1 MPPFLESFF
10 QDLRY
15 AARGLRSKPGFTI
28 AVVVTLALGIG
39 ANSAMFSIVDRLLF
53 RPPPMMR
60 PPGLMHRV
68 YLASTYRGKE
78 FNSGG
83 VQYARYSDLT
93 SWTKSFV
100 RTSEFTQRSMAIG
113 VGADAHEMTVGVV
126 SASFFGFF
134 DAPPVLGRYFT
145 TSEDT
150 IPVGAPVAVISYAYW
165 ERQFGSARDVLGK
178 TMHIGANIFTVIG
191 VAPRGFVGM
200 WPNQPPVAYIPITNY
215 GAEIGKQIRT
225 NGQTWYNTYNWTWA
239 SMMVER
245 RPGITVAQAVAD
257 LTQADRRS
265 YMAQAAKESRTTPIA
280 VTKPHGLIAS
290 ILSDRGPN
298 ESSLTK
304 VVTWISGVA
313 LIVWLIA
320 CANVA
325 NLLLARALRR
335 RREIAVRLALG
346 VSRRRLASQLFTE
359 SFALALLGG
368 IAGVAVAQW
377 GGALMRAY
385 FLSKTSTATVVDDP
399 RTLIFAGV
407 ASLAAGLLTGLAP
420 LFQTGK
426 TDLTRD
432 LKAGAR
438 EGTYHGSRIRTGLLV
453 FQGTL
458 SVLLLVGAGLFV
470 RSLSNVRSTP
480 LGYDAKQLALVDIHE
495 RGVDFDSVQ
504 ARNLR
509 LSLLAAAKAI
519 PGVEHASLQVTM
531 PFWSTWSSSL
541 HVAGI
546 DTVEKLGQFDLNSVT
561 PDYFATMGTRI
572 LRGRG
577 ITEQDVAGAPNSMV
591 VSQSMA
597 KKLWPKADAIGQC
610 VKVGADTM
618 PCTYVVG
625 VAEDIKNNSLNDDP
639 GLYYYISWAQAT
651 PKQGGLFVRTHGDAD
666 QSKEAIRK
674 SLQALMPGVSYVT
687 VTPLTDVLGDETQS
701 WQVGATMFLAFG
713 ILALVLAAVGLYSVI
728 AYNVAQRAHELGVR
742 VALGAQVRD
751 LMGLVLRQGMTVSA
765 VGVALGA
772 TIALGVG
779 RWVEPLLFNESA
791 RDPVVYGF
799 VAAALLGVAAVAS
812 FFPARRASRVD
823 PIQAL
828 RAE

>member
-1 MPPFLESFF
+1 MPTFLESFF
-10 QDLRY
+10 QDVRY
-15 AARGLRSKPGFTI
+15 AARGLRNKPGFTI

-60 PPGLMHRV
+60 NPALMHRV

-78 FNSGG
+78 YNSSG
-83 VQYARYSDLT
+83 VQYARYMDLT
-93 SWTKSFV
+93 NWTHSFA
-100 RTSEFTQRSMAIG
+100 RTSEFTQRKMAIG
-113 VGADAHEMTVGVV
+113 VGADANEMTVGVV
-126 SASFFGFF
+126 SASFFRLF

-145 TSEDT
+145 SAEDT
-150 IPVGAPVAVISYAYW
+150 IPVGAPVVVISYPYW

-178 TMHIGANIFTVIG
+178 TLHIGANIFTVIG
-191 VAPRGFVGM
+191 VAPRGFVGV
-200 WPNQPPVAYIPITNY
+200 WPNEPPVAYIPITNY
-215 GAEIGKQIRT
+215 GAEVGKQIRT

-239 SMMVER
+239 SMIVER
-245 RPGITVAQAVAD
+245 KPGVTVAQADAD
-257 LTQADRRS
+257 LTQADQRS
-265 YMAQAAKESRTTPIA
+265 YQGELAKSPGRTPMALI
-280 VTKPHGLIAS
+280 KPHGLVAS

-346 VSRRRLASQLFTE
+346 VSRRRLASQLLTE

-368 IAGVAVAQW
+368 VAGVAVAQW
-377 GGALMRAY
+377 GGALLRAY
-385 FLSKTSTATVVDDP
+385 FLSKTSTATVISDP

-407 ASLAAGLLTGLAP
+407 ASVAAGLLTGLAP

-470 RSLSNVRSTP
+470 RSLANVRSTP
-480 LGYDAKQLALVDIHE
+480 LGYDADQLAVVDIHE
-495 RGVDFDSVQ
+495 RGVKFDSVQ
-504 ARNLR
+504 AHNLR
-509 LSLLAAAKAI
+509 LDLLAAAQAI

-531 PFWSTWSSSL
+531 PFWSTWSNSL

-546 DTVEKLGQFDLNSVT
+546 DTVEKLGQFDLNAVT
-561 PDYFATMGTRI
+561 PDYFTTMGTRI

-577 ITEQDVAGAPNSMV
+577 ITDQDVAGAPKSMV

-610 VKVGADTM
+610 VKVGADSV

-625 VAEDIKNNSLNDDP
+625 VAEDIKNSSLNDEP
-639 GLYYYISWAQAT
+639 GLYYYMSWLQFAPQ
-651 PKQGGLFVRTHGDAD
+651 QGGLFVRTRGEAERA
-666 QSKEAIRK
+666 KETIRK
-674 SLQALMPGVSYVT
+674 VLQTRMPGVSYVT
-687 VTPLTDVLGDETQS
+687 VTPMTDVLGEQTQS

-713 ILALVLAAVGLYSVI
+713 VLALVLAAVGLYSVI
-728 AYNVAQRAHELGVR
+728 AYNVAQRAQELGVR

-751 LMGLVLRQGMTVSA
+751 VMTLVFRQGMSVA
-765 VGVALGA
+765 LFGVALGA
-772 TIALGVG
+772 GIALAVG
-779 RWVEPLLFNESA
+779 HWVEPLLFNESA

-799 VAAALLGVAAVAS
+799 VAVALMGVAAVAS
-812 FFPARRASRVD
+812 FIPARRAARTD
-823 PIQAL
+823 PMQAL
-828 RAE
+828 RSE